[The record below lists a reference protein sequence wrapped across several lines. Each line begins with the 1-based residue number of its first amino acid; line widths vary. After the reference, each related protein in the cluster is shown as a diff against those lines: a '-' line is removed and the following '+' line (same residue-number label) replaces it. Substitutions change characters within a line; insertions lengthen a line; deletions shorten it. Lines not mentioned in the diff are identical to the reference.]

1 VDIRFYLPS
10 PLGSRVFHSI
20 LLSVKRTTAL
30 TVNNKD
36 NLKWDK
42 LSPETRR
49 HYESQGWIA
58 SEWNNDGNIYD
69 IDWDKIPSEDRKALE
84 ELGWTK
90 EAWDSEHVM
99 STPAQNKSW
108 SKLSFSERSAAEH
121 LGFNKENWFV
131 KSVNE

>member
-69 IDWDKIPSEDRKALE
+69 IDWDRNSDGPKKLGIRNMLCPLPHKTSHGQNSVSASEVLLSILVSTKKIGLLNR
-84 ELGWTK
+84 
-90 EAWDSEHVM
+90 
-99 STPAQNKSW
+99 
-108 SKLSFSERSAAEH
+108 
-121 LGFNKENWFV
+121 
-131 KSVNE
+131 